1 MVPLAG
7 FEPARMLLRG
17 ILRQYS
23 LKNWSFPQKQQ
34 GAKTGQIRTKNKHK
48 SPKNDNFLALF
59 RSYKNR
65 QKYNGSKKFHKEVGL
80 CSRFFCPL
88 GLNFPLFEKYF

>member
-1 MVPLAG
+1 VVPLAG
-7 FEPARMLLRG
+7 LEPARMLLRG

-34 GAKTGQIRTKNKHK
+34 GAKTGQIRTKNKPQ

-65 QKYNGSKKFHKEVGL
+65 QKYNGSKKFHKKSGFEPD
-80 CSRFFCPL
+80 FFCPL
-88 GLNFPLFEKYF
+88 GPNFSLIL